1 MELKLV
7 GSKILEY
14 AQTIE
19 PCQRNWDES
28 FVMPEDHI
36 KYIIDV
42 CTTVPTKQ
50 NRDYYSL
57 LAIKERRLINEIY
70 KYATVPEKLPPH
82 GNTQARANLLL
93 IWCTNDSILEISDG
107 VTIKDVLLSVGIS
120 SSAAAMAAAEM
131 GYKTGFCG
139 CYLNDQ
145 TSFLLQDEGLTPT
158 GNIQLILGI
167 GVPNKNYDSRQVVV
181 ADKVYPKK
189 NGHGKKNI
197 NVRIV

>member
-28 FVMPEDHI
+28 FVMPDDHI
-36 KYIIDV
+36 QYIIDV

-57 LAIKERRLINEIY
+57 LVITERSLINEIF
-70 KYATVPEKLPPH
+70 KYTVDAGCNAQE
-82 GNTQARANLLL
+82 NTQVRANLLM
-93 IWCTNDSILEISDG
+93 IWCTNDSIMETPRTISM
-107 VTIKDVLLSVGIS
+107 KDVLLSIGIS
-120 SSAAAMAAAEM
+120 SSAAAMAGAEL
-131 GYKTGFCG
+131 GYKTGFCA
-139 CYLNDQ
+139 CYLNEQ

-158 GNIQLILGI
+158 GDIQLMLGI
-167 GVPNKNYDSRQVVV
+167 GMPNSNYDNRTPVFGDEVRLTKRSR
-181 ADKVYPKK
+181 
-189 NGHGKKNI
+189 GKKNI
-197 NVRIV
+197 SVRIR